1 MRPLIGWTHVADI
14 ALIYCFSNIATIQA
28 ISGDTGMT
36 SRTQLQFS
44 FTGDLWS
51 VMEPWSRE
59 QGYRLKH
66 STSSGRLYQKGRYFM
81 VAPMM
86 LSVEQVGDNVQMEA
100 WIRTNWF
107 TRLMVLFTLPREMG
121 IESGGFRMVIPR
133 MLARDALNK
142 LLPQLNQ
149 AKIS

>member
-1 MRPLIGWTHVADI
+1 
-14 ALIYCFSNIATIQA
+14 
-28 ISGDTGMT
+28 MT

-44 FTGDLWS
+44 FHGDLWS
-51 VMEPWSRE
+51 VMGPWSRE
-59 QGYRLKH
+59 QGYRLKR
-66 STSSGRLYQKGRYFM
+66 STSSGRLYQKGRGFM

-86 LSVEQVGDNVQMEA
+86 LSVEQVGDNVKMEA
-100 WIRTNWF
+100 WITTNLF
-107 TRLMVLFTLPREMG
+107 VRLMVLFILPQEMR

-133 MLARDALNK
+133 MMARDALNK